1 MEGFFHSIWDDFGA
15 TLRHLSSC
23 FLWCSLLDHIGENVS
38 IKIAHVSDIH
48 VRKLKYHKEYRAV
61 FEQLYEKLREEKPDI
76 IVNTGDTFHTKLD
89 LSPEAIKMMSDL
101 FVGLADIAPYH
112 MILGNHDM
120 NLKNSGRLDA
130 ISPIVEYLDHPNIHF
145 HKYSSVVEVADG
157 IDLHVLSIVDPDNWQ
172 TDLPED
178 RVNIALYHGSVVG
191 SVTDS
196 GWMMTHGDIS
206 LDELEKYDYA
216 LLGDIH
222 KTDQK
227 VDNDGRA
234 KYPGSLVQQ
243 NHGESNDKGYLI
255 WDIQDKNMW
264 DTRHVSLV
272 NPKPFITIELTRKG
286 RMPKNISIPNGA
298 RLRLVSNNNLP
309 LDTMKRAVDI
319 AKHRFKP
326 ESISFLNRASGERGS
341 VEGITDGLRTENLR
355 DIKVQEELID
365 EYLVDYEASQET
377 IEKVYELNKK
387 YNQIVEDNEDVS
399 RNINW
404 KLLDFE
410 FDNLFNYGEDNN
422 VNFEELSGIIGIFGK
437 NFSGKSSIIDGVL
450 WTLFNTTSK
459 NERKNLNVINQNK
472 EDCRGRVTIQVNDLI
487 YTVERSAKKYI
498 KRLKGEES
506 LEAKTELNFEVYDPV
521 MNETTSLNGLTRTL
535 TDANIRKK
543 FGTLEDFAVSSL
555 SSQHGALVFID
566 EGSTRRKEIIAKF
579 LDLELFDRKFKLAKE
594 DSVDLKGALKR
605 LENKNYDEDLE
616 LTIAS
621 LEEKR
626 DTMENQKKTCDV
638 LRNKQA
644 LLIQTKEEV
653 SGKIDS
659 IPAEIIDIAAVN
671 KDIRSKE
678 NQITS
683 LNIKNGEIEE
693 TLKMK
698 QGLYKKVT
706 EFLDKFDLEHY
717 QNLQNE
723 IDSKKLYLSE
733 NETKIDKLSDTHSDI
748 LNKEKLLDGIP
759 CGTSYP
765 SCRFIRDAHIAV
777 ANKTTVEAEQR
788 EVLLLIENVQES
800 IAALDP
806 KDVATQLDRYHKIE
820 SSKHSVSSEIA
831 DFNLEIEKNKNL
843 MLTISTELSTLQA
856 KRDEYEENKEAIEN
870 LELLVAQLNKC
881 HYEIEEIQSKIDTCD
896 TETLELVK
904 TIGSCEQKIET
915 IKEQKQEYQDL
926 QTEFAAYDLFM
937 RCMHPNGIAYDVIKK
952 KIPVIN
958 EEIAKVL
965 ANIVD
970 FEVFFEASGNKFDIS
985 IKHPR
990 YDERPIEMASGAEKS
1005 LSAMAI
1011 RLALLGVSSL
1021 PKSDLFILDEPGTAL
1036 DEDNMSGFIQI
1047 LELIKVYFKNVLL
1060 ISHLDS
1066 LKDCVDM
1073 QIVIDKKAGYAKVN
1087 Q

>member
-1 MEGFFHSIWDDFGA
+1 M
-15 TLRHLSSC
+15 
-23 FLWCSLLDHIGENVS
+23 S

-89 LSPEAIKMMSDL
+89 MSPEAIKMMSEL

-130 ISPIVEYLDHPNIHF
+130 ISPIVDYLQHPNIHF
-145 HKYSSVVEVADG
+145 HKYASVVEVADG
-157 IDLHVLSIVDPDNWQ
+157 IDLHVLSIVDPENWQ
-172 TDLPED
+172 KDLPED
-178 RVNIALYHGSVVG
+178 RINIALYHGSVVG

-216 LLGDIH
+216 MLGDIH

-255 WDIQDKNMW
+255 WDIKDKNTW
-264 DTRHVSLV
+264 NTRHVSLI

-341 VEGITDGLRTENLR
+341 VDGITDGLQTENLR

-365 EYLVDYEASQET
+365 EYLIGYEASPET

-404 KLLDFE
+404 KLVDFE

-422 VNFEELSGIIGIFGK
+422 VNFNELSGIIGIFGK

-472 EDCRGRVTIQVNDLI
+472 DDCRGKVTIQINDLI
-487 YTVERSAKKYI
+487 YTVERAAKKYT
-498 KRLKGEES
+498 KRLKGEET

-521 MNETTSLNGLTRTL
+521 MDETTSLNGLTRSL

-543 FGTLEDFAVSSL
+543 FGTLDDFAVSSL
-555 SSQHGALVFID
+555 SSQHGALAFID

-605 LENKNYDEDLE
+605 LESKNYDEDLE
-616 LTIAS
+616 QTAVL
-621 LEEKR
+621 LEDARSKMQEHK
-626 DTMENQKKTCDV
+626 ETCETLKD
-638 LRNKQA
+638 LQSE
-644 LLIQTKEEV
+644 LIDIKDEV
-653 SGKIDS
+653 QGKIDS
-659 IPAEIIDIAAVN
+659 IPAEIIDISAVN
-671 KDIRSKE
+671 KEIRNKE
-678 NQITS
+678 NEITHLNLENHTLGENLKTKQGVYEKIVSFLDEFDLQKFEQLQHQINQYKDKLKTQEDVVDK
-683 LNIKNGEIEE
+683 LIEE
-693 TLKMK
+693 
-698 QGLYKKVT
+698 
-706 EFLDKFDLEHY
+706 H
-717 QNLQNE
+717 N
-723 IDSKKLYLSE
+723 
-733 NETKIDKLSDTHSDI
+733 DI
-748 LNKEKLLDGIP
+748 LKKEKLLHEHEYDP
-759 CGTSYP
+759 DCEYCSNNE
-765 SCRFIRDAHIAV
+765 FVKEAHAAV
-777 ANKTTVEAEQR
+777 SRKASVEAQQSD
-788 EVLLLIENVQES
+788 VLQTINIITEEIKSLN
-800 IAALDP
+800 P
-806 KDVATQLDRYHKIE
+806 NDVEIQLERYGKIE
-820 SSKHSVSSEIA
+820 SNKHTVSSEIA
-831 DFNLEIEKNKNL
+831 DFNLEIERNKNSVL
-843 MLTISTELSTLQA
+843 FLEDKLKELRI

-870 LELLVAQLNKC
+870 LETLVSQLNKC
-881 HYEIEEIQSKIDTCD
+881 HYKIEQTQNKIDTCD
-896 TETLELVK
+896 AATLELVK
-904 TIGSCEQKIET
+904 SVGSYEQKIET
-915 IKEQKQEYQDL
+915 IKEQKQEYLDL
-926 QTEFAAYDLFM
+926 QTEFAAYHLFM
-937 RCMHPNGIAYDVIKK
+937 VCMHPNGIAYDVIKK

>member
-1 MEGFFHSIWDDFGA
+1 M
-15 TLRHLSSC
+15 
-23 FLWCSLLDHIGENVS
+23 

-89 LSPEAIKMMSDL
+89 LSPEAIKMMSEL

-130 ISPIVEYLDHPNIHF
+130 ISPIVDYLDHPNIHF
-145 HKYSSVVEVADG
+145 HKYASVLEVADG
-157 IDLHVLSIVDPDNWQ
+157 IDLHVLSIVDPENWKKE
-172 TDLPED
+172 LPKD
-178 RVNIALYHGSVVG
+178 RVNVAVYHGSVVG

-227 VDNDGRA
+227 VDKDGRA
-234 KYPGSLVQQ
+234 RYPGSLVQQ

-255 WDIQDKNMW
+255 WDIEDKYNW
-264 DTRHVSLV
+264 STRHVSLV

-286 RMPKNISIPNGA
+286 RMPKNISVPLGA
-298 RLRLVSNNNLP
+298 RVRLVSNNNLP

-341 VEGITDGLRTENLR
+341 VDGLTDGLQTENLR

-404 KLLDFE
+404 RLIDFE
-410 FDNLFNYGEDNN
+410 FDNLFNYGEDND
-422 VNFEELSGIIGIFGK
+422 VNFNELSGIIGIFGK
-437 NFSGKSSIIDGVL
+437 NFSGKSSIVDGIL

-472 EDCRGRVTIQVNDLI
+472 NECRGKVTIQIDDLT
-487 YTVERSAKKYI
+487 YTVERAAKKYI
-498 KRLKGEES
+498 KRLKGEETN
-506 LEAKTELNFEVYDPV
+506 EAKTELNFEVYDPV
-521 MNETTSLNGLTRTL
+521 MDETTSLNGLTRTL

-543 FGTLEDFAVSSL
+543 FGTLDDFAVSSL
-555 SSQHGALVFID
+555 SSQHGALAFID

-579 LDLELFDRKFKLAKE
+579 LDLELFDRKFKLSKE

-605 LENKNYDEDLE
+605 LESKNYDEDLE
-616 LTIAS
+616 KATAS
-621 LEEKR
+621 LEES
-626 DTMENQKKTCDV
+626 KTQMAEHKNTCTV
-638 LRNKQA
+638 LRETHA
-644 LLIQTKEEV
+644 GLVEV
-653 SGKIDS
+653 KDEIESKIDS
-659 IPAEIIDIAAVN
+659 IPAEIIDISAINNSIRAEEN
-671 KDIRSKE
+671 KITALNLKNSRNEDDLKLKQGVYKKITNFLGEFDLQKFEGLQNQIQHNRSKLSLQEEELNKLLE
-678 NQITS
+678 NH
-683 LNIKNGEIEE
+683 NEV
-693 TLKMK
+693 LK
-698 QGLYKKVT
+698 
-706 EFLDKFDLEHY
+706 
-717 QNLQNE
+717 
-723 IDSKKLYLSE
+723 
-733 NETKIDKLSDTHSDI
+733 
-748 LNKEKLLDGIP
+748 KEKLLDGHEYDP
-759 CGTSYP
+759 DCQY
-765 SCRFIRDAHIAV
+765 CCENEFVKEAHTAV
-777 ANKTTVEAEQR
+777 SQKSIIETQQV
-788 EVLLLIENVQES
+788 EVLENINIITEVINDLNPLDVEIQLERYGKMES
-800 IAALDP
+800 N
-806 KDVATQLDRYHKIE
+806 
-820 SSKHSVSSEIA
+820 KHTVSSEIA
-831 DFNLEIEKNKNL
+831 DLNLEIERNKNTL
-843 MLTISTELSTLQA
+843 YSVQSELSDLCA

-870 LELLVAQLNKC
+870 LELLVTQLNKC
-881 HYEIEEIQSKIDTCD
+881 HYKIQQTESKITNCD
-896 TETLELVK
+896 TATLELVK
-904 TIGSCEQKIET
+904 SVGSYEQKIET
-915 IKEQKQEYQDL
+915 IKEQKQEYRDL

-970 FEVFFEASGNKFDIS
+970 FEVFFEASGNKFDIN
-985 IKHPR
+985 IKHPK
-990 YDERPIEMASGAEKS
+990 YEERPIEMASGAEKS

-1073 QIVIDKKAGYAKVN
+1073 QIVIDKKAGFAKVN

>member
-1 MEGFFHSIWDDFGA
+1 LVRIQ
-15 TLRHLSSC
+15 RP
-23 FLWCSLLDHIGENVS
+23 LLDDVKLGEFVS

-61 FEQLYEKLREEKPDI
+61 FEQLYEKLKDEKPDI

-89 LSPEAIKMMSDL
+89 LSPEAVKMMSEL
-101 FVGLADIAPYH
+101 FVNLADIAPYH

-120 NLKNSGRLDA
+120 NLKNCGRLDA
-130 ISPIVEYLDHPNIHF
+130 ISPIVDYLDHPNIHF
-145 HKYSSVVEVADG
+145 HKHASVIEVAKN
-157 IDLHVLSIVDPDNWQ
+157 IDLHVLSIVDPENWK
-172 TDLPED
+172 TELPKD
-178 RVNIALYHGSVVG
+178 RTNIALYHGSVVG

-227 VDNDGRA
+227 VDDEGRA
-234 KYPGSLVQQ
+234 RYPGSLVQQ

-255 WDIQDKNMW
+255 WNIEDKKNW
-264 DTRHVSLV
+264 STRHVSLV

-341 VEGITDGLRTENLR
+341 VDGLTDGLQTENLR

-365 EYLVDYEASQET
+365 EYLVDYEADDKT

-387 YNQIVEDNEDVS
+387 YNKIVEDNEDVS

-404 KLLDFE
+404 KLVDFE
-410 FDNLFNYGEDNN
+410 FDNLFNYGEDNR
-422 VNFEELSGIIGIFGK
+422 VSFEELSGIVGIFGK
-437 NFSGKSSIIDGVL
+437 NFSGKSSIIDGIL

-472 EDCRGRVTIQVNDLI
+472 NECRGKVTIQINDLT
-487 YTVERSAKKYI
+487 YTVERSAKKYV
-498 KRLKGEES
+498 KRLKGEETN
-506 LEAKTELNFEVYDPV
+506 EAKTELNFEVYNPV
-521 MNETTSLNGLTRTL
+521 MGETESLNGLTRSL
-535 TDANIRKK
+535 TDANIRKQ
-543 FGTLEDFAVSSL
+543 FGTLDDFAVSSL
-555 SSQHGALVFID
+555 SSQHGALAFID

-579 LDLELFDRKFKLAKE
+579 LDLELFDQKFKLAKE

-605 LENKNYDEDLE
+605 MESKNYDQDLE
-616 LTIAS
+616 QTTALLNEAKNS
-621 LEEKR
+621 MLE
-626 DTMENQKKTCDV
+626 QKQTCDS
-638 LRNKQA
+638 LRT
-644 LLIQTKEEV
+644 IQTQLVEIKQEIE
-653 SGKIDS
+653 GKIDS
-659 IPAEIIDIAAVN
+659 IPAEIIDIAEVN
-671 KDIRSKE
+671 TEIRSKE
-678 NQITS
+678 NQITH
-683 LNIKNGEIEE
+683 LNLENGKFDD
-693 TLKMK
+693 TLKIK
-698 QGLYKKVT
+698 QGVYEKIVS
-706 EFLDKFDLEHY
+706 FLDEFDLQKFET
-717 QNLQNE
+717 QRLKINE
-723 IDSKKLYLSE
+723 YKEKL
-733 NETKIDKLSDTHSDI
+733 KIQEDDLDKLLEEHNYI
-748 LNKEKLLDGIP
+748 VKKEKLLHEHEYDP
-759 CGTSYP
+759 DCEYCSKNE
-765 SCRFIRDAHIAV
+765 FVKDAQSAV
-777 ANKTTVEAEQR
+777 KRKASVEALQADTLQTINIITE
-788 EVLLLIENVQES
+788 EIKSLN
-800 IAALDP
+800 P
-806 KDVATQLDRYHKIE
+806 NDVEIQFERYGKIE
-820 SSKHSVSSEIA
+820 SNKHTVSSAIA
-831 DFNLEIEKNKNL
+831 DLNLDIERNKNSIHFL
-843 MLTISTELSTLQA
+843 EDKLKQLCI

-870 LELLVAQLNKC
+870 LEALVTQLNKC
-881 HYEIEEIQSKIDTCD
+881 HYKIEQTQSKINTCD
-896 TETLELVK
+896 ASTLKLVK
-904 TIGSCEQKIET
+904 SVGSYEQKIET
-915 IKEQKQEYQDL
+915 IREQKKEYQDL
-926 QTEFAAYDLFM
+926 QTEFAAYHLFM
-937 RCMHPNGIAYDVIKK
+937 ICMHPNGIAYDVIKK

-970 FEVFFEASGNKFDIS
+970 FEVFFEAAGNKFDIN
-985 IKHPR
+985 IKHPK
-990 YDERPIEMASGAEKS
+990 YEERPIEMASGAEKS

>member
-1 MEGFFHSIWDDFGA
+1 M
-15 TLRHLSSC
+15 
-23 FLWCSLLDHIGENVS
+23 S

-61 FEQLYEKLREEKPDI
+61 FDQLYEKLREEKPDI

-89 LSPEAIKMMSDL
+89 LSPEAIRMMSEL

-130 ISPIVEYLDHPNIHF
+130 ISPIVDYLEHPNIHF
-145 HKYSSVVEVADG
+145 HKYASVVEVAPG

-172 TDLPED
+172 KDLPED
-178 RVNIALYHGSVVG
+178 RVNVALYHGSVVG
-191 SVTDS
+191 SVTDT

-206 LDELEKYDYA
+206 LDEIEKYDYA

-234 KYPGSLVQQ
+234 RYPGSLVQQ

-255 WDIQDKNMW
+255 WDIEDKNTW
-264 DTRHVSLV
+264 QTRHVSLT

-286 RMPKNISIPNGA
+286 RMPKNISIPSGA
-298 RLRLVSNNNLP
+298 RLRLVSNNNLA
-309 LDTMKRAVDI
+309 LDSMKRAVDI

-326 ESISFLNRASGERGS
+326 ETISFLNRASGERGS
-341 VEGITDGLRTENLR
+341 VESLTDGLQAENLR
-355 DIKVQEELID
+355 DIDVQEELID
-365 EYLVDYEASQET
+365 EYLIDYEVSGKT
-377 IEKVYELNKK
+377 MEKIYELNKK
-387 YNQIVEDNEDVS
+387 YNKIVEDNEDVS

-404 KLLDFE
+404 KLIDFE
-410 FDNLFNYGEDNN
+410 FDNLFNYGEDNK
-422 VNFEELSGIIGIFGK
+422 VSFDELSGIIGIFGK
-437 NFSGKSSIIDGVL
+437 NFSGKSSIIDGIL

-472 EDCRGRVTIQVNDLI
+472 ENCAGRVTIQINDLT
-487 YTVERSAKKYI
+487 YTIERSAKKYT
-498 KRLKGEES
+498 KRLKGQET
-506 LEAKTELNFEVYDPV
+506 LEAKTELNFEVYNPV
-521 MNETTSLNGLTRTL
+521 TDEVTSLNGLTRSL
-535 TDANIRKK
+535 TDANIRKQ
-543 FGTLEDFAVSSL
+543 FGTLDDFAVSSL
-555 SSQHGALVFID
+555 SSQHGALAFID

-579 LDLELFDRKFKLAKE
+579 LDLEFFDRKFKLAKE

-605 LENKNYDEDLE
+605 LESKNYDQDLE
-616 LTIAS
+616 TAAAS
-621 LEEKR
+621 LDDCR
-626 DTMENQKKTCDV
+626 DKLAYHKQTCNSLKEAIAELV
-638 LRNKQA
+638 EVKQE
-644 LLIQTKEEV
+644 IE
-653 SGKIDS
+653 SKIDS
-659 IPAEIIDIAAVN
+659 IPAEIIDIVDIN
-671 KDIRSKE
+671 NRIRSKE
-678 NQITS
+678 NEITALRLKDS
-683 LNIKNGEIEE
+683 QNKNE
-693 TLKMK
+693 LKLK
-698 QGLYKKVT
+698 QGMYAKISNFVSD
-706 EFLDKFDLEHY
+706 FDLDKF
-717 QNLQNE
+717 QRLQTQIVGNRQ
-723 IDSKKLYLSE
+723 KLTVE
-733 NETKIDKLSDTHSDI
+733 EDKLNKLLESYNDV
-748 LNKEKLLDGIP
+748 LNKEKLLDGHQYDP
-759 CGTSYP
+759 DCKY
-765 SCRFIRDAHIAV
+765 CCENEFVKEAHHAV
-777 ANKTTVEAEQR
+777 SQKTNIESQQSDTLETINVITAVIEDLNPADVE
-788 EVLLLIENVQES
+788 I
-800 IAALDP
+800 
-806 KDVATQLDRYHKIE
+806 QLDRYDKME
-820 SSKHSVSSEIA
+820 TSKHSVSSEIA
-831 DFNLEIEKNKNL
+831 DLNLEIERNINTLNTMQVKL
-843 MLTISTELSTLQA
+843 DELCA
-856 KRDEYEENKEAIEN
+856 ARDEYEENKEAIEN
-870 LELLVAQLNKC
+870 LELLVVQLNKC
-881 HYEIEEIQSKIDTCD
+881 HYKIEQTEKNIAVCD
-896 TETLELVK
+896 AATLDLVK
-904 TIGSCEQKIET
+904 SVGSYEQKIET
-915 IKEQKQEYQDL
+915 INEQKQEYQDL

-970 FEVFFEASGNKFDIS
+970 FEVFFEAAGNKFDIN
-985 IKHPR
+985 IKHPK

-1073 QIVIDKKAGYAKVN
+1073 QIVIDKKAGFARVN